1 MKAVL
6 SAESSGAGGVKKKM
20 LRRFKKKLKMLSVRG
35 RRDLELT

>member
-6 SAESSGAGGVKKKM
+6 SAESSGAGGVKKKR
-20 LRRFKKKLKMLSVRG
+20 LRRFKKKLKTLWVRG